1 MIKLSIIIPAYNAG
15 PYIYE
20 LYNNLKPQL
29 TDEVEVIVV
38 DDGSR
43 IPVEEMEG
51 FKVIRQNNQGVSAA
65 RNTGIDN
72 AKGEYIAFI
81 DADDCVSDSYIKTIL
96 AKIEKEHFDYCYLS
110 WKTFGNGWK
119 YEVRLNS
126 ITDKFPPFNLCVWN
140 RIYKRDMI
148 GDVRFNTKKPIAEDA
163 EFIRMVKEKDHKK
176 AFISEIMYFY
186 RVDTPN
192 SLTKR
197 YSNGELDFERVVYY
211 WPHVSKDDKW
221 IIEDIKAEGFDDKEI
236 IVLTEQ
242 NDLPELEQYAMVT
255 RPTKL
260 VADRAKGEIGWKN
273 WVQIKQQ
280 PIRTQ
285 VVMYI
290 GNAHKIGG
298 VETFIYTF
306 CKEMCELYDII
317 VVYSEHMDAMQ
328 IARLA
333 EFVQVMRNPNKVI
346 VCDTLISNR
355 ITDDVPQN
363 IKYKR
368 KIQMCHTCQMKEN
381 YQIKKGWNDIVFVS
395 QVAADSFRDQAPEYK
410 VIHNLTSTEKPRK
423 TLLLI
428 SAQRMTYEKGEQR
441 IIDLAETFTRNN
453 IPFLWIVFTKSKLSK
468 HVPGVVVADPT
479 LYAKDF
485 FKRADYVVG
494 LSDIEAYGYT
504 LVEAMQSGVPV
515 LTTPIGVLDEI
526 GFKDGVNGYIVPF
539 DAKEADV
546 KKFYNKIPKFK
557 AMKNNNDEIKQQWQQ
572 LLGDTT
578 PTHSYKPFSDFVKVV
593 ITEAYGDIELGR
605 NMTKGEVVTMRK
617 ERALLLISLHKAE
630 IV

>member
-1 MIKLSIIIPAYNAG
+1 MIKLSIIIPAYNAE
-15 PYIYE
+15 PYLYE
-20 LYNNLKPQL
+20 LIKRLRPQL
-29 TDEVEVIVV
+29 TDAVEVIVV
-38 DDGSR
+38 DDGSKK
-43 IPVEEMEG
+43 PVTEMNNIT
-51 FKVIRQNNQGVSAA
+51 VIRQENQGASVA

-81 DADDCVSDSYIKTIL
+81 DADDLVSKEYVSKIID
-96 AKIEKEHFDYCYLS
+96 KIETEHFDYCYIS
-110 WKTFGNGWK
+110 WKTIGAGWQ
-119 YEVRLNS
+119 YEVRLRD

-176 AFISEIMYFY
+176 AFISEFMYFY
-186 RVDTPN
+186 RADTPN

-211 WPHVSKDDKW
+211 WPHVSKNDKW
-221 IIEDIKAEGFDDKEI
+221 IIEDIKAEGYEDKEI

-255 RPTKL
+255 RPIKL

-273 WVQIKQQ
+273 FVQIKPQ

-355 ITDDVPQN
+355 ITDDVPSN
-363 IKYKR
+363 IKFKK

-381 YQIKKGWNDIVFVS
+381 YQIKKGWDDIVFVS

-453 IPFLWIVFTKSKLSK
+453 IPFLWIVFTKDKLSK

-515 LTTPIGVLDEI
+515 LTTPISVLDEI

-572 LLGDTT
+572 LLGDTI

-605 NMTKGEVVTMRK
+605 NMVKGEVVTMRK

>member
-1 MIKLSIIIPAYNAG
+1 MVKLSIIIPAYNAG

-81 DADDCVSDSYIKTIL
+81 DADDQVSSRYIKTIL

-110 WKTFGNGWK
+110 WQTFGKSWR

-148 GDVRFNTKKPIAEDA
+148 GNVRFNTKKPIAEDA

-176 AFISEIMYFY
+176 AFISEFMYFY
-186 RVDTPN
+186 RSDTPD

-221 IIEDIKAEGFDDKEI
+221 IIEDIKAEGYEDKEI

-260 VADRAKGEIGWKN
+260 VADKAKGEIGWKN
-273 WVQIKQQ
+273 FVQIKPQ

-306 CKEMCELYDII
+306 CKEMHELYDII

-333 EFVQVMRNPNKVI
+333 EFVQVMRNPSKVI
-346 VCDTLISNR
+346 ICDTLISNR

-381 YQIKKGWNDIVFVS
+381 YQIKKGWDDIVFVS
-395 QVAADSFRDQAPEYK
+395 QVAADSFREQAPEYK

-441 IIDLAETFTRNN
+441 IIELAETFTRNN
-453 IPFLWIVFTKSKLSK
+453 IPFLWIVFTKDKLSK

-515 LTTPIGVLDEI
+515 LTTPISVLDEI

-557 AMKNNNDEIKQQWQQ
+557 ALKNSNDEIIQQWQQ

-578 PTHSYKPFSDFVKVV
+578 PTHSYKPFSDFIKVV
-593 ITEAYGDIELGR
+593 ITEGYGDIELGR
-605 NMTKGEVVTMRK
+605 NMVKGEVVTMRK

>member
-1 MIKLSIIIPAYNAG
+1 MIKLSIIIPAYNAE
-15 PYIYE
+15 PYLYE
-20 LYNNLKPQL
+20 LIKRLRPQL
-29 TDEVEVIVV
+29 TDAVEVIVV
-38 DDGSR
+38 DDGSKK
-43 IPVEEMEG
+43 PVMEMNNIT
-51 FKVIRQNNQGVSAA
+51 VIRQENQGASVA

-81 DADDCVSDSYIKTIL
+81 DADDLVSKEYV
-96 AKIEKEHFDYCYLS
+96 AKILKKIETEHFDYCYIS
-110 WKTFGNGWK
+110 WKTIGSGWQ
-119 YEVRLNS
+119 YEVRLRD

-176 AFISEIMYFY
+176 AFISEFMYFY
-186 RVDTPN
+186 RADTPN

-273 WVQIKQQ
+273 FVQIKPQ

-381 YQIKKGWNDIVFVS
+381 YQIKKGWDDIVFVS
-395 QVAADSFRDQAPEYK
+395 QVAADSFKDQAPEYK

-453 IPFLWIVFTKSKLSK
+453 IPFLWTVFTKSKLSK

-557 AMKNNNDEIKQQWQQ
+557 ALKNDNAEIKAQWQQ

-605 NMTKGEVVTMRK
+605 NMVKGEVVTMRK

>member
-20 LYNNLKPQL
+20 LYGNLKPQL

-43 IPVEEMEG
+43 IPVEEKEG

-81 DADDCVSDSYIKTIL
+81 DADDYVSDSYIKTIL

-110 WKTFGNGWK
+110 WKTFGNGWR

-163 EFIRMVKEKDHKK
+163 EFIRMVKEKDYKK
-176 AFISEIMYFY
+176 AFISEFMYFY
-186 RVDTPN
+186 RADTPN

-221 IIEDIKAEGFDDKEI
+221 IIEDIKAEGYEDKEI

-260 VADRAKGEIGWKN
+260 VADKAKGEIGWKN
-273 WVQIKQQ
+273 FVQIKPQ

-317 VVYSEHMDAMQ
+317 VVYSEHMDAMH

-346 VCDTLISNR
+346 ICDTLISNR

-363 IKYKR
+363 IKYKK

-381 YQIKKGWNDIVFVS
+381 YQIKKGWDDIVFVS

-453 IPFLWIVFTKSKLSK
+453 IPFLWIVFTKDKLSK

-515 LTTPIGVLDEI
+515 LTTPISVLDEI

-557 AMKNNNDEIKQQWQQ
+557 ALKNNNDEIKQQWQQ

-593 ITEAYGDIELGR
+593 ITEGYGDIELGR
-605 NMTKGEVVTMRK
+605 NMVKGEVVTMRK

>member
-1 MIKLSIIIPAYNAG
+1 MIKLSIIIPAYNAE
-15 PYIYE
+15 PYLYE
-20 LYNNLKPQL
+20 LIKRLRPQL
-29 TDEVEVIVV
+29 TDAVEVIVV
-38 DDGSR
+38 DDGSKK
-43 IPVEEMEG
+43 PVTEMNNIT
-51 FKVIRQNNQGVSAA
+51 VIRQENQGASVA

-81 DADDCVSDSYIKTIL
+81 DADDLVSKEYVSKIID
-96 AKIEKEHFDYCYLS
+96 KIETEHFDYCYIS
-110 WKTFGNGWK
+110 WKTIGAGWQ
-119 YEVRLNS
+119 YEVRLRD

-163 EFIRMVKEKDHKK
+163 EFIRMVREKDHKK
-176 AFISEIMYFY
+176 AFISEFMYFY
-186 RVDTPN
+186 RSDTPN

-221 IIEDIKAEGFDDKEI
+221 IIEDIKAEGYEDKEI

-255 RPTKL
+255 RPTKI

-273 WVQIKQQ
+273 FVQIKPQ

-306 CKEMCELYDII
+306 CKEMCSLYDII
-317 VVYSEHMDAMQ
+317 VVYTEHMDAMQ

-333 EFVQVMRNPNKVI
+333 EFVQVMRNPNKI
-346 VCDTLISNR
+346 IKCDTLISNR
-355 ITDDVPQN
+355 ITDDVPSN
-363 IKYKR
+363 IKFKK

-381 YQIKKGWNDIVFVS
+381 YQIKKGWDDIVFVS

-453 IPFLWIVFTKSKLSK
+453 IPFLWIVFTKDKLSK

-515 LTTPIGVLDEI
+515 LTTPISVLDEI

-572 LLGDTT
+572 LLGDTI

-605 NMTKGEVVTMRK
+605 NMVKGEVVTMRK

>member
-43 IPVEEMEG
+43 IPVEEIEG

-110 WKTFGNGWK
+110 WKTFGNGWR

-221 IIEDIKAEGFDDKEI
+221 IIEDIKAEGFNDKEI
-236 IVLTEQ
+236 IVLTER

-273 WVQIKQQ
+273 FVQIKPQ

-381 YQIKKGWNDIVFVS
+381 YQIKKGWDDIVFVS
-395 QVAADSFRDQAPEYK
+395 QVAADSFREQAPEYK

-515 LTTPIGVLDEI
+515 LTTPISVLDEI

-546 KKFYNKIPKFK
+546 QKFYNKIPKFK
-557 AMKNNNDEIKQQWQQ
+557 ALKNNNDEIKQQWQQ

-605 NMTKGEVVTMRK
+605 NMVKGEVVTMRK

>member
-1 MIKLSIIIPAYNAG
+1 MVKLSIIIPAYNAG

-51 FKVIRQNNQGVSAA
+51 FKVIRQSNQGVSAA

-110 WKTFGNGWK
+110 WKTFGKGWR

-176 AFISEIMYFY
+176 AFISEFMYFY
-186 RVDTPN
+186 RADTPD

-273 WVQIKQQ
+273 FVQIKQQ

-333 EFVQVMRNPNKVI
+333 EFVQVMRNPNKII

-381 YQIKKGWNDIVFVS
+381 YQIKKGWDDIVFVS
-395 QVAADSFRDQAPEYK
+395 QVAADSFREQAPEYK

-453 IPFLWIVFTKSKLSK
+453 IPFLWIVFTKNKLSK

-546 KKFYNKIPKFK
+546 NKFYNKIPKFK
-557 AMKNNNDEIKQQWQQ
+557 AMKNNNAEIKQQWQQ

-605 NMTKGEVVTMRK
+605 NMVKGEVVTMRK

>member
-1 MIKLSIIIPAYNAG
+1 MIKLSIIIPAYNAE
-15 PYIYE
+15 PYLYE
-20 LYNNLKPQL
+20 LIKRLRPQL
-29 TDEVEVIVV
+29 TDAVEVIVV
-38 DDGSR
+38 DDGSKK
-43 IPVEEMEG
+43 PVTEMNNIT
-51 FKVIRQNNQGVSAA
+51 VIRQENQGASVA

-81 DADDCVSDSYIKTIL
+81 DADDLVSKEYVSKIID
-96 AKIEKEHFDYCYLS
+96 KIETEHFDYCYIS
-110 WKTFGNGWK
+110 WKTIGAGWQ
-119 YEVRLNS
+119 YEVRLRD

-176 AFISEIMYFY
+176 AFISEFMYFY
-186 RVDTPN
+186 RADTPN

-211 WPHVSKDDKW
+211 WPHVSKNDKW
-221 IIEDIKAEGFDDKEI
+221 IIEDIKAEGYEDKEI

-255 RPTKL
+255 RPIKL

-273 WVQIKQQ
+273 FVQIKPQ

-381 YQIKKGWNDIVFVS
+381 YQIKKGWDDIVFVS
-395 QVAADSFRDQAPEYK
+395 QVSADSFRDQAPEYK

-453 IPFLWIVFTKSKLSK
+453 IPFLWIVFTKNKLSK

-546 KKFYNKIPKFK
+546 QKFYNKIPKFK
-557 AMKNNNDEIKQQWQQ
+557 ALKNDNAEIKAQWQQ
-572 LLGDTT
+572 LLGDTI

>member
-20 LYNNLKPQL
+20 LYGNLKPQL

-110 WKTFGNGWK
+110 WKTFGNGWR

-148 GDVRFNTKKPIAEDA
+148 GDIRFNTKKPIAEDA

-176 AFISEIMYFY
+176 AFISEFMYFY
-186 RVDTPN
+186 RADTPN

-242 NDLPELEQYAMVT
+242 NDIPELEQYAMVT

-260 VADRAKGEIGWKN
+260 VADKAKGEIGWKN
-273 WVQIKQQ
+273 FVQIKPQ

-298 VETFIYTF
+298 VETFIYNF
-306 CKEMCELYDII
+306 CKEMHELYDII

-381 YQIKKGWNDIVFVS
+381 YQIKKGWDDIVFVS

-410 VIHNLTSTEKPRK
+410 VIHNLTSTEKTKK
-423 TLLLI
+423 TLFLI

-453 IPFLWIVFTKSKLSK
+453 IPFLWVVFTKDKLSK

-515 LTTPIGVLDEI
+515 LTTPISVLDEI
-526 GFKDGVNGYIVPF
+526 GFQDGVNGYIVPF
-539 DAKEADV
+539 NAKEADV

-557 AMKNNNDEIKQQWQQ
+557 ALKNNNDEIRTQWQQ
-572 LLGDTT
+572 LLGNTT
-578 PTHSYKPFSDFVKVV
+578 PTRSYKPFSDFVKVV

-605 NMTKGEVVTMRK
+605 NMVKGEVVTMRK

>member
-1 MIKLSIIIPAYNAG
+1 MVKLSIIIPAYNAE

-38 DDGSR
+38 DDGSK

-110 WKTFGNGWK
+110 WKTFGNGWR

-176 AFISEIMYFY
+176 AFISEFMYFY
-186 RVDTPN
+186 RADTPN

-211 WPHVSKDDKW
+211 WPHVSKEDKW
-221 IIEDIKAEGFDDKEI
+221 IIEDIKAEGYEDKEI

-255 RPTKL
+255 KPTKL
-260 VADRAKGEIGWKN
+260 VADKAKGEIGWKN
-273 WVQIKQQ
+273 FVQIKPQ

-363 IKYKR
+363 IKYKK

-381 YQIKKGWNDIVFVS
+381 YQIKKGWDDIVFVS

-410 VIHNLTSTEKPRK
+410 VIHNLMSTEKPRK

-453 IPFLWIVFTKSKLSK
+453 IPFLWIVFTKDKLSK

-593 ITEAYGDIELGR
+593 ITEGYGDIELGR
-605 NMTKGEVVTMRK
+605 NMVKGEVVTMRK

>member
-38 DDGSR
+38 DDGSK

-96 AKIEKEHFDYCYLS
+96 AKIENEHFDYCYLS
-110 WKTFGNGWK
+110 WKTFGNGWR

-176 AFISEIMYFY
+176 AFISEFMYFY
-186 RVDTPN
+186 RADTPN

-236 IVLTEQ
+236 IVLTER

-273 WVQIKQQ
+273 FVQIKPQ

-346 VCDTLISNR
+346 ICDTLISNR

-363 IKYKR
+363 IKYKK

-381 YQIKKGWNDIVFVS
+381 YQIKKGWDDIVFVS
-395 QVAADSFRDQAPEYK
+395 QVAADSFQDQAPEYK
-410 VIHNLTSTEKPRK
+410 VIHNLMSTEKPRK

-453 IPFLWIVFTKSKLSK
+453 IPFLWIVFTKDKLSK
-468 HVPGVVVADPT
+468 HVPGVVIADPT

-485 FKRADYVVG
+485 FGKADYVVG

-557 AMKNNNDEIKQQWQQ
+557 ALKNNNAEIKTQWQQ
-572 LLGDTT
+572 LLGDAT
-578 PTHSYKPFSDFVKVV
+578 PTHSYKPFSDFIKVV

-605 NMTKGEVVTMRK
+605 NMVKGEVVTMRK